1 MDFGFITS
9 RQSDER
15 LMQRAAEGSE
25 RAFEELYKRYARR
38 LQGFFW
44 RQMSCRDIASDLT
57 QDVFLRAYAARHT
70 WQNGKNVESWLF
82 TIAYN
87 LCRNTWRHQQIEAGF
102 RSNVTT
108 DEYAMPSV
116 EVDLDRDALDS
127 ALHEV
132 LESLDDENRLLFSLR
147 YEEEQTVPQIAV
159 IIGVP
164 EGTVKSRLH
173 KLINIIKHQLKRYEN
188 R

>member
-25 RAFEELYKRYARR
+25 RAFEELYKRYAQR

-102 RSNVTT
+102 RSNATT

-116 EVDLDRDALDS
+116 EVDLDRGALDS

-132 LESLDDENRLLFSLR
+132 LESLDDENRLLFSFR
-147 YEEEQTVPQIAV
+147 YEEEQTVPQIPT
-159 IIGVP
+159 IIGIP

-173 KLINIIKHQLKRYEN
+173 KLINIIKHQLKRYEDK
-188 R
+188 

>member
-1 MDFGFITS
+1 MIGFIFS
-9 RQSDER
+9 RQSDET
-15 LMQRAAEGSE
+15 LMLRAARGSE
-25 RAFEELYKRYARR
+25 RAFEELYSRYSLR
-38 LQGFFW
+38 LKGFFC
-44 RQMSCRDIASDLT
+44 RQNSCRHLADDLT

-70 WQNGKNVESWLF
+70 WREGKKVEPWLF
-82 TIAYN
+82 SIAYN

-159 IIGVP
+159 IIGIP

>member
-1 MDFGFITS
+1 
-9 RQSDER
+9 
-15 LMQRAAEGSE
+15 
-25 RAFEELYKRYARR
+25 
-38 LQGFFW
+38 
-44 RQMSCRDIASDLT
+44 
-57 QDVFLRAYAARHT
+57 
-70 WQNGKNVESWLF
+70 
-82 TIAYN
+82 
-87 LCRNTWRHQQIEAGF
+87 
-102 RSNVTT
+102 
-108 DEYAMPSV
+108 MPSV

-159 IIGVP
+159 IIGIP